1 WIKTIDQRLES
12 HPVSAALLCDG
23 CIADVDEPTIA
34 EPAALQPAQSRVAG
48 GDVPHVGHAAVALAR
63 RQRITFRALHYQCLQ
78 HQLAAGPQATLQLQQ
93 MIYGRA
99 AVVENAHG
107 EYRIESTYLVGD
119 LVERGRKNVNR
130 GF

>member
-1 WIKTIDQRLES
+1 
-12 HPVSAALLCDG
+12 
-23 CIADVDEPTIA
+23 
-34 EPAALQPAQSRVAG
+34 
-48 GDVPHVGHAAVALAR
+48 
-63 RQRITFRALHYQCLQ
+63 
-78 HQLAAGPQATLQLQQ
+78 

-130 GF
+130 GFRHVALDALELHGVGKLGVDTDRQPGAGACHTKTVIAVAAADIQNAASGQRRQMGQQTLPFPV